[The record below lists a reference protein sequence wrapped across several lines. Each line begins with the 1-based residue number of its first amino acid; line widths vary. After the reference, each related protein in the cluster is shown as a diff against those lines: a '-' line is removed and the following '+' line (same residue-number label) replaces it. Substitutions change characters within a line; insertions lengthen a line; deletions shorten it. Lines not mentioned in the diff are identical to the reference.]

1 MSILEKTGTVHLKS
15 NVDKIVI
22 KYENGTEQALEKGLV
37 CFFADDC
44 QSEDLKTIRLYPADL
59 TSVEYHQITQA
70 IAEAF
75 QYHTFDF

>member
-1 MSILEKTGTVHLKS
+1 MHLKS
-15 NVDKIVI
+15 HVSKIVI
-22 KYENGTEQALEKGLV
+22 KYEDGTEQALEKGLV

-75 QYHTFDF
+75 HCHTFDF

>member
-15 NVDKIVI
+15 TVDKIVI

-59 TSVEYHQITQA
+59 TSVEYPPPSQA
-70 IAEAF
+70 IAEALPH
-75 QYHTFDF
+75 HTFDF